1 MPSGRATKYSVHSV
15 TVHLSK
21 VDQVLV
27 FGQRGEG
34 WGLWRTQCISAD
46 GELVHWK

>member
-1 MPSGRATKYSVHSV
+1 MSSGRATKYSVHSV
-15 TVHLSK
+15 IVHLIK
-21 VDQVLV
+21 VGQVLV

-34 WGLWRTQCISAD
+34 WGLWRKQCMSAY